1 MGKNN
6 PLTFAILN
14 YIVGLL
20 VAKGLVPGEHQDE
33 LVTTVSEIVGYG
45 IVLATAIVSL
55 YHSYKSWTHKPGT
68 ITIPLDPPP
77 PVVPVEPV
85 AVPVQ
90 PTPVAPT
97 VDPNTVFSTPMVA
110 PEEIVI

>member
-14 YIVGLL
+14 MVVGLL

-33 LVTTVSEIVGYG
+33 IVTMISEIVGYG

-55 YHSYKSWTHKPGT
+55 YHFIQSHKIGT

-77 PVVPVEPV
+77 TPVLPVAPVEPV
-85 AVPVQ
+85 STVPVAIDLNTVGN
-90 PTPVAPT
+90 TPIPVDEVAP
-97 VDPNTVFSTPMVA
+97 
-110 PEEIVI
+110 I